1 MTLMK
6 KVFIIC
12 TVLIM
17 TLLLVIFNGPAIHHF
32 QVSAILRPDNQT
44 IYEKL
49 WILKNQISTNR
60 SQTQNL
66 KSLIATTPSRVGS
79 KVKTRKTSKPKIK
92 QKYLIYSCKVG
103 TCGGFGDR
111 QRGIISTFL
120 LANLTKRR
128 FGLMLTKP
136 CDIRQYL
143 YPNEV
148 QWDIP
153 RKQLTKLKT
162 QLVKMTTRKS
172 VRAMASIDF
181 NKRYKADVV
190 YLQTNYILRDLLK
203 NNSNYKSQMEV
214 LANTSYD
221 QYFAEMYEKIF
232 KPGHI
237 IARKLKDFLEKSKV
251 GNETKLICAQ
261 IRIGRNPT
269 MPQDDVRNRKSTVN
283 VVWDFLRRYNDTRH
297 YKIFVTTD
305 SEEIRNKAKRLFPE
319 QVLDSKGKIIH
330 VDFHRRPS
338 ATICQGVEKV
348 LLDQYILSNCDV
360 LIHSRSNFGE
370 NAARLKK
377 KHSEIYIFQN
387 GRISP
392 SSIV

>member
-1 MTLMK
+1 M
-6 KVFIIC
+6 
-12 TVLIM
+12 
-17 TLLLVIFNGPAIHHF
+17 
-32 QVSAILRPDNQT
+32 SAILRPDNQT
-44 IYEKL
+44 IIEKL
-49 WILKNQISTNR
+49 WILKDQISTNR
-60 SQTQNL
+60 SQARNM
-66 KSLIATTPSRVGS
+66 KSLIATTPSRVVS
-79 KVKTRKTSKPKIK
+79 KVKARKTSKPKIK
-92 QKYLIYSCKVG
+92 QKYLIYSCRVG

-111 QRGIISTFL
+111 QGGIVSTYL

-128 FGLMLTKP
+128 FGLILTKP

-143 YPNEV
+143 YPNEI

-153 RKQLTKLKT
+153 RKQLSKLKAQT
-162 QLVKMTTRKS
+162 VKMTNRKS
-172 VRAMASIDF
+172 VRSMASIDF

-190 YLQTNYILRDLLK
+190 YLQTNYVLRDLLK
-203 NNSNYKSQMEV
+203 DNSNYKSEMEV
-214 LANTSYD
+214 LANTSYN
-221 QYFAEMYEKIF
+221 QYFAEIYGKIF
-232 KPGHI
+232 KPGDI
-237 IARKLKDFLEKSKV
+237 IARKLKDFLEKAKF

-269 MPQDDVRNRKSTVN
+269 MPQDNVRNHKSTVN
-283 VVWDFLRRYNDTRH
+283 VIWDFLRRYNDTRH

-319 QVLDSKGKIIH
+319 QILDSKGKIIH
-330 VDFHRRPS
+330 VDFHKKS
-338 ATICQGVEKV
+338 SSTICQGVEKV

-377 KHSEIYIFQN
+377 THSEIYNFQN